1 MDRHQKFELITA
13 IDGSNSQLLR
23 APSGDG
29 FIALKGTPD
38 GKIKRIFQFKCMI
51 TGCEWIEKSQTL
63 KEFHI
68 LPVSMFIPDSLTNC
82 RQKTQEELVEEA
94 MIRDQIKDLHS
105 VFLELLREYEE
116 LDTNPNLNRDR
127 LDAIKDAT
135 REIRV
140 KLEELSKFGI
150 NVEIPYYLQ

>member
-13 IDGSNSQLLR
+13 IDGSTSQLLR

-38 GKIKRIFQFKCMI
+38 GKIKRIFQFKCMMA
-51 TGCEWIEKSQTL
+51 GCEWIEKSQTL

-68 LPVSMFIPDSLTNC
+68 FPVSMFIPDSLTNC
-82 RQKTQEELVEEA
+82 RQKTQEELEEEA
-94 MIRDQIKDLHS
+94 MIRNQIKELHEQY
-105 VFLELLREYEE
+105 LELSREYKE
-116 LDTNPNLNRDR
+116 LDKNRNLNWER
-127 LDAIKDAT
+127 LNAIADAIL
-135 REIRV
+135 EIEA
-140 KLEELSKFGI
+140 KLVELSKFGI

>member
-1 MDRHQKFELITA
+1 MDIGQKFELIRP
-13 IDGSNSQLLR
+13 IDGSDSQLLQ

-68 LPVSMFIPDSLTNC
+68 FPVSMFIPDSLTNC
-82 RQKTQEELVEEA
+82 RQKTQEELEEEA
-94 MIRDQIKDLHS
+94 MIRNQIKELHEKI
-105 VFLELLREYEE
+105 LELWREYEE
-116 LDTNPNLNRDR
+116 LATDVNLNRDR
-127 LDAIKDAT
+127 LYAITDAID
-135 REIRV
+135 EIWV

>member
-1 MDRHQKFELITA
+1 MDIGQKFELIRP
-13 IDGSNSQLLR
+13 IDGSDSQLLQ

-82 RQKTQEELVEEA
+82 RQKTQEELEEEA
-94 MIRDQIKDLHS
+94 MIRNQIKELHEQY
-105 VFLELLREYEE
+105 LELLREKEE
-116 LDTNPNLNRDR
+116 LDMDWNLNRDR
-127 LDAIKDAT
+127 LNAIRDAR